1 MDAQPQPD
9 AAPFPGAT
17 GSSAVVEYARE
28 ARRLVF
34 ARYPDALGAVLG
46 GSSASGRATPG
57 SDLDIAVLLPDGG
70 ISRREVFRHEGRP
83 AEVFLHTRADLGEVF
98 AEARATRRATALFIY
113 AESVLL
119 YDPDGHVETRRA
131 EAQALLAAGPEPL
144 TPNESEL
151 GRFLLT
157 DLLDDLAETGPGSD
171 RHEQLAIADRTLQ
184 EAAHLLTAY
193 HRAWNGAGKWLPRR
207 LTAADPVLGRE
218 LLRGHLALAER
229 ADPAPLTTAARRVL
243 ELLGGPLRE
252 GYVAPWRPSAGNGAG
267 ES

>member
-1 MDAQPQPD
+1 MDAHPRTDP
-9 AAPFPGAT
+9 PTFPEAT
-17 GSSAVVEYARE
+17 GSSAVAEYAHE

-34 ARYPDALGAVLG
+34 ARYPDALGAALG

-57 SDLDIAVLLPDGG
+57 SDLDIAVLLPDDGT
-70 ISRREVFRHEGRP
+70 SRREVFRHEGRP
-83 AEVFLHTRADLGEVF
+83 AEVFLHTRADLGEAF
-98 AEARATRRATALFIY
+98 AAARASRRATALFIY

-119 YDPDGHVETRRA
+119 HDPDGHVEAQRA
-131 EAQALLAAGPEPL
+131 EAQTLLAAGPEPL
-144 TPNESEL
+144 APNESEF
-151 GRFLLT
+151 GRFVLT
-157 DLLDDLAETGPGSD
+157 DLLDDLVETGPGTD
-171 RHEQLAIADRTLQ
+171 RHEQLAIADRTLR

-252 GYVAPWRPSAGNGAG
+252 GYVASWRPSAGDGAAG
-267 ES
+267 S

>member
-1 MDAQPQPD
+1 MDAQSQPD
-9 AAPFPGAT
+9 PTTFPETT
-17 GSSAVVEYARE
+17 GSGAVAEYARE
-28 ARRLVF
+28 ARRLVL
-34 ARYPDALGAVLG
+34 ARYPDALGAALG

-57 SDLDIAVLLPDGG
+57 SDLDIAVLLPDDG
-70 ISRREVFRHEGRP
+70 ISRREVLRHEGRL

-98 AEARATRRATALFIY
+98 AAARASRRATALFIY

-119 YDPDGHVETRRA
+119 HDPDGHVETWRA

-157 DLLDDLAETGPGSD
+157 DLLDDLAETGLGSD
-171 RHEQLAIADRTLQ
+171 RHEQLAIADRTLN
-184 EAAHLLTAY
+184 EAAHLLIA
-193 HRAWNGAGKWLPRR
+193 HRRAWNGAGKWLPRR

-218 LLRGHLALAER
+218 LLRGHLAVAER
-229 ADPAPLTTAARRVL
+229 ADPAPLTTAARGVL

-252 GYVAPWRPSAGNGAG
+252 GYVGHWRPSAGHGAA